1 MDSGGRVVEEVLVVA
16 EFLVVAEVS
25 VGGAAGGEV
34 ALFAAGSPREG
45 ESLLSTRED
54 IFFFSGVLFNE
65 LGHGAQFKESFSFF
79 HQKRLEADNQTRL
92 IFYNKRVVTLTT
104 DHASQSWQG
113 KEGKEGKQGKEKEG

>member
-54 IFFFSGVLFNE
+54 IFFFSGVLC
-65 LGHGAQFKESFSFF
+65 
-79 HQKRLEADNQTRL
+79 
-92 IFYNKRVVTLTT
+92 
-104 DHASQSWQG
+104 
-113 KEGKEGKQGKEKEG
+113 

>member
-16 EFLVVAEVS
+16 EFLVVAEIS

-54 IFFFSGVLFNE
+54 IFFFSGVLCFNE

-79 HQKRLEADNQTRL
+79 HQLRLSKQTTRQ
-92 IFYNKRVVTLTT
+92 
-104 DHASQSWQG
+104 D
-113 KEGKEGKQGKEKEG
+113 